1 MSARSAAVVLV
12 SVLGVSLAACGN
24 EPPEIPPPTA
34 DALVSGGWA
43 DTLIALGDGVA
54 APETCTDSL
63 PICEAGVVSTGTCP
77 ANAALGPMD
86 GAFHTLP
93 PGGRLEVAFRCG
105 AILEHP
111 STNGTATFDF
121 KIWATVPEGAIAQVE
136 LSVDGSAYVSYFTLD
151 QSDKSFDLARTNELE
166 FARFI
171 RIIGGDVAGIQI
183 DAIEAL

>member
-1 MSARSAAVVLV
+1 MSARAAVFVRGSL
-12 SVLGVSLAACGN
+12 LALSLAACGS

-34 DALVSGGWA
+34 DAIVSGGWA
-43 DTLIALGDGVA
+43 DTLIAVGDGVA
-54 APETCTDSL
+54 APATCTDVL
-63 PICEAGVVSTGTCP
+63 PECEAGVVSTGTCP

-86 GAFHTLP
+86 GAFHALP
-93 PGGRLEVAFRCG
+93 RGGRLEVAFRCG

-111 STNGTATFDF
+111 STNGTAPMDF

-136 LSVDGSAYVSYFTLD
+136 LSVDGSTYVSYFTLD
-151 QSDKSFDLARTNELE
+151 QSNKSFDLARTNELQ

-171 RIIGGDVAGIQI
+171 RIVGGDVAGIQI